1 MPPPAAEQ
9 TWHADEQRW
18 SGWMRLAHAGDQA
31 AYERLLTEVGAVIET
46 YVRVRFG
53 PIDALE
59 DCVQECLLA
68 VHRARHTYDPARPF
82 RPWLF
87 TVVRHRTIDVLRR
100 GRHERT
106 RGADVHELPDL
117 ASDPDALLRRLD
129 GVKALENLAPDHRE
143 AVALTQ
149 YAGCTAAEAADWLGI
164 SESALKA
171 RLRRGLSAIRKTLE
185 AEGLP
190 S

>member
-1 MPPPAAEQ
+1 MKASDPAPP
-9 TWHADEQRW
+9 WHADEQRW
-18 SGWMRLAHAGDQA
+18 RAWMTRAHAGDA
-31 AYERLLTEVGAVIET
+31 RAYECLLGELGAVIES

-53 PIDALE
+53 PIDGLE

-68 VHRARHTYDPARPF
+68 VHRARHTYDPARDF

-100 GRHERT
+100 RRPAGPAAAGL
-106 RGADVHELPDL
+106 GAADL
-117 ASDPDALLRRLD
+117 ASDPNALHRRLD
-129 GVKALENLAPDHRE
+129 GVKVLENLAPDHRE
-143 AVALTQ
+143 AVALTH
-149 YAGCTAAEAADWLGI
+149 YAGCTAAEAAAWLGI

-171 RLRRGLSAIRKTLE
+171 RLRRGLAAIRKALE